1 MAWFHQHWACRPI
14 PRVPDK
20 ELEVL
25 LFVAVKGGR
34 AYVACLR
41 KGWMLVVLAYGW
53 IECHCSS
60 RRQVKLALGSD
71 TAASVEE
78 GIGKDADDS
87 WLYLK
92 EERGVCFREVGSV
105 ERACFY
111 LLSEAD
117 ESSVGTLK

>member
-14 PRVPDK
+14 QQVPGK

-34 AYVACLR
+34 AYIACLR
-41 KGWMLVVLAYGW
+41 NCWMLVVLAYGW

-60 RRQVKLALGSD
+60 RKQVKLAPGSD

-87 WLYLK
+87 RLYLK
-92 EERGVCFREVGSV
+92 ERRGECLGAVRSV
-105 ERACFY
+105 ERAHFH
-111 LLSEAD
+111 LSLVAD

>member
-14 PRVPDK
+14 QRVLDK

-25 LFVAVKGGR
+25 LFVAVKGER
-34 AYVACLR
+34 AYIARLR
-41 KGWMLVVLAYGW
+41 KGWMLVVFAYGW

-60 RRQVKLALGSD
+60 QKQVKLAPGSD
-71 TAASVEE
+71 TAASVGE

-92 EERGVCFREVGSV
+92 EERGVCFREVDSMK
-105 ERACFY
+105 RAHLY
-111 LLSEAD
+111 LLLVAD